1 MKKITALIIM
11 DGYGLAEDGK
21 GNTIGKEGSPYIK
34 YLRNNYPSTT
44 LNASGMAVGLPEG
57 QMGNS
62 EVGHLNI
69 GAGRVV
75 YQELT
80 RITKAIAEG
89 DFFTNSAFVNACEVV
104 KKNGGKLHLMGLMS
118 NGGVHSHIAHVTALI
133 KLAKQQGLSD
143 VYVHCYMD
151 GRDVSPTS
159 GAGFIRQL
167 QESMNKI
174 GFGKIASVC
183 GRYYAMD
190 RDNR

>member
-1 MKKITALIIM
+1 
-11 DGYGLAEDGK
+11 
-21 GNTIGKEGSPYIK
+21 
-34 YLRNNYPSTT
+34 
-44 LNASGMAVGLPEG
+44 
-57 QMGNS
+57 
-62 EVGHLNI
+62 
-69 GAGRVV
+69 
-75 YQELT
+75 
-80 RITKAIAEG
+80 
-89 DFFTNSAFVNACEVV
+89 
-104 KKNGGKLHLMGLMS
+104 MGLMS

-190 RDNR
+190 RDNRWDRVEKAYNMLVLGEGNKTEDPAAALEQSYADGVTDEFVLPTVVV